1 MRRLHRTAIDRRTF
15 LTSAAMLGAGAVALG
30 SSECDPA
37 IVRRLRQID
46 GRRDPRHAV
55 WVWQFS
61 EDGTAE
67 DIASTLAAYNLAAV
81 VKTHDGVE
89 WMANFDKVPGAI
101 DGPAQA
107 ATIAG
112 IFEQY
117 GVPFHAWCV
126 VKGVDPAGE
135 AAMAAAVLE
144 SGARSLT
151 LDVEDHPGFWEG
163 TREGAALFGAEL
175 RARAPYARV
184 DISVDPR
191 PWLNVRLPI
200 DEFVQFTDGIRPQ
213 LYWDLFQGVDQRNA
227 WEYMGHPAPEGVTP
241 EFLVD
246 ATRAMYAPY
255 DRWLLPI
262 GHGGPGAAS
271 SFARFAYRAW
281 QQGMPEL
288 SVWRYAISDATL
300 LDYLRRNPPGVEP
313 TAA

>member
-1 MRRLHRTAIDRRTF
+1 MKRLIRSAVNRRKF
-15 LTSAAMLGAGAVALG
+15 LTSAAMLGAGAVALANTQ
-30 SSECDPA
+30 CDPA

-61 EDGTAE
+61 EDGAADE
-67 DIASTLAAYNLAAV
+67 IASNLAAHNLAAI

-89 WMANFDKVPGAI
+89 WMANFDHVPGAI
-101 DGPAQA
+101 DGPSQV
-107 ATIAG
+107 ATVAG
-112 IFEQY
+112 IFEQH

-126 VKGVDPAGE
+126 VKGVDPIGE
-135 AAMAAAVLE
+135 AAMAAAVLA

-151 LDVEDHPGFWEG
+151 LDLEDHRGFWEG
-163 TREGAALFGAEL
+163 TRESAFAFGAEL
-175 RARAPYARV
+175 RARSPYARI
-184 DISVDPR
+184 DISIDPR

-213 LYWDLFQGVDQRNA
+213 LYWDLFQGVDQHNA

-246 ATRAMYAPY
+246 AVRRMYAPH

-262 GHGGPGAAS
+262 AHAAPQDPS
-271 SFARFAYRAW
+271 SFARFAHRAW
-281 QQGMPEL
+281 QQEMPQV
-288 SVWRYAISDATL
+288 SVWRYAIVDAAL
-300 LDYLRRNPPGVEP
+300 LDYLRRNPPGSEP
-313 TAA
+313 TAG